1 MKGWF
6 EWSAPPPLHHHHCCL
21 LRRGRGGGR
30 RRHIHTSF
38 APLRLFKMNFLK
50 PIKDVF
56 LVDFPTPDGSAAPK
70 TAKWTSTNVWKVQS
84 HVSWRRLSFPPITY
98 IGKKRREKKNQQVQ
112 KVLVC
117 ERGVTLLVR
126 KHGGS
131 RRMAPTGA
139 AVPVA
144 WRTCPP
150 PLHLFIYLFLT
161 QCDITPTGF
170 LADTHC
176 CLTNAFCVTN
186 TQRANMSHVLT
197 PPFTKFPCRRCR
209 QTWQRRHPDFSSD
222 DGPDSSI
229 KTQIWWIID
238 VKRAHFSDLCRLER
252 VWKEK
257 AVSRCE
263 MVRGQGGVKGGGGG
277 GPSRHVSRDRF
288 HSTALPSSVWSRKT
302 ALRTAK
308 EQRFTP
314 RLDALSLGLTDTA
327 HRRVIVQSR
336 KTRSS
341 TVQLDGQ

>member
-150 PLHLFIYLFLT
+150 LPFIYLFLT

-209 QTWQRRHPDFSSD
+209 QTWERRHPDFSSD

-229 KTQIWWIID
+229 QTQIWWIID

-257 AVSRCE
+257 AVPRCE

-277 GPSRHVSRDRF
+277 GALETCESWSVPQHRVAKQCLVEEDGASHGQGAALYTAARRF
-288 HSTALPSSVWSRKT
+288 EPGFNWC
-302 ALRTAK
+302 
-308 EQRFTP
+308 
-314 RLDALSLGLTDTA
+314 
-327 HRRVIVQSR
+327 RVIVQSR